1 MKAPM
6 TSKSDLGLF
15 QIPNYRQGVRT
26 LSLAAAIWMSTS
38 LAEADTPVGGA
49 GVLAGEVPQD
59 LPANLGVTPRFP
71 TLSTLA
77 SALIWLNFRMAPS
90 S

>member
-6 TSKSDLGLF
+6 TSKSDLGLY

-38 LAEADTPVGGA
+38 LAGADTPVGGA

-59 LPANLGVTPRFP
+59 FGQPRVTPLPRLCSLWQVP
-71 TLSTLA
+71 
-77 SALIWLNFRMAPS
+77 
-90 S
+90 